1 MRYFREVKLHII
13 LLLNLILG
21 LLSGRFMYQAVR
33 FLLGWYAHD
42 GIFWRVL
49 GVQYATLIFI
59 FVFFINQFVWKKKRT
74 PMPRTDAD
82 RARLYFRL
90 VLTVAAYTIGALLI
104 NLIFELL

>member
-21 LLSGRFMYQAVR
+21 LLSGRFLYQAIG
-33 FLLGWYAHD
+33 FLLGRYAHD

-74 PMPRTDAD
+74 VLPRTAD
-82 RARLYFRL
+82 DMLKLYFRL
-90 VLTVAAYTIGALLI
+90 ALTVAFYAVGAALTNLLFAI
-104 NLIFELL
+104 L

>member
-1 MRYFREVKLHII
+1 MRYFREVKLHVI

-21 LLSGRFMYQAVR
+21 LLSGRFMYQAVG

-74 PMPRTDAD
+74 VLPRTDAD
-82 RARLYFRL
+82 KAKLYLRLA
-90 VLTVAAYTIGALLI
+90 LTVAVYAVGAVLTNLLFALL
-104 NLIFELL
+104 